1 MGFPGGSA
9 VKNLPTKE
17 ETWVRKIPG
26 RRKWHLVYVSHL
38 VMSDSLRPYGVAR
51 QAPLCMEFSRQE
63 YSNGFALPSPGDL
76 PDPGIESGS
85 PTLQA
90 DSLPSEPRG
99 NGNLLQYFCLR
110 NPIDK
115 GAWQATTHE
124 VTKESDTT

>member
-1 MGFPGGSA
+1 
-9 VKNLPTKE
+9 
-17 ETWVRKIPG
+17 
-26 RRKWHLVYVSHL
+26 
-38 VMSDSLRPYGVAR
+38 MSDSLRPYGVAR

-63 YSNGFALPSPGDL
+63 YRNGFALPSPGDL

-124 VTKESDTT
+124 VTKELDTT